1 MNPKHHSSCTAK
13 TFQCIGSLCQHIRQV
28 HRPKG
33 CHDCESCFE
42 PFTSEAELQA
52 HRKSGTCR
60 PTGGVR
66 LPIVSRKHGTQ
77 SSKWYT
83 VWSQLFPNF
92 APPRS
97 PYRDENHEID
107 QFVQSFLRILQ
118 TSMPGILPQ
127 DQQNIAIRLRREAS
141 RWRSEPGE
149 PLDHQL
155 ILAGP
160 LAT

>member
-141 RWRSEPGE
+141 RWRSESGE